1 MSIDNIFSL
10 LTAVGFGG
18 FLGSILT
25 AYFQS
30 RFEQQKQIKEQEHEL
45 KQRRYGAILI
55 LLLTKLDP
63 KTGLAKT
70 RAIRPDLQTLAD
82 VEKEIETEFL
92 HSVLFASDDV
102 IRALAEFIKNP
113 KHASYVKVAIAM
125 RKDLW
130 GKKTSIN
137 EEVAELIKD
146 KT

>member
-1 MSIDNIFSL
+1 MSIETVISL
-10 LTAVGFGG
+10 LAALITALG
-18 FLGSILT
+18 LGSILG
-25 AYFQS
+25 AFFQS

-70 RAIRPDLQTLAD
+70 RAIRPDLQTLDD

-102 IRALAEFIKNP
+102 IRALAEFIQNP
-113 KHASYVKVAIAM
+113 NHASYVKVAIAM

-130 GKKTSIN
+130 GKKTFIN